1 MADISK
7 FKRALTFIVP
17 TLVLIGIDQWTK
29 LLTLTKLKGS
39 DPIVLIKNVLE
50 LLYVEN
56 RGAAFGLMY
65 GMKYI
70 FVLLAAVIT
79 AAVFYIFMHMPY
91 DKRFIPFDAALI
103 CVAAGAAGNVID
115 RLRLGYVVDFIY
127 FKPIDFPVFNFADI
141 CITGAAALIIFLF
154 LFVYKESDIQQI
166 PFFGNKDHIK

>member
-1 MADISK
+1 MS
-7 FKRALTFIVP
+7 
-17 TLVLIGIDQWTK
+17 
-29 LLTLTKLKGS
+29 
-39 DPIVLIKNVLE
+39 
-50 LLYVEN
+50 
-56 RGAAFGLMY
+56 